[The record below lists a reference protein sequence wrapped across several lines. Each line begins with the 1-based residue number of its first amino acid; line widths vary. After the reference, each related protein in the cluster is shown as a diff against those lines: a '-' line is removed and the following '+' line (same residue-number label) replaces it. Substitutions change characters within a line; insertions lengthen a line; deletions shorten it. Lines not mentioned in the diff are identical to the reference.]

1 MSNQIGGDEIA
12 QFVTK
17 AAKFATISGVSIVV
31 EFDDGTNMNHEWG
44 AVEATPDTPDTPEQG
59 EPTPEQGEAEIRDA
73 WSKIAADEWSK
84 FQGMAAEF
92 CVVNM
97 KREPMV
103 DTLTDMG
110 VMPGDDPSEDTTE
123 QSEPEAFTEL
133 SEDEQDALRDAV
145 ETDPS
150 EANFKR
156 AKDLLETGEDYVSL
170 AGECLNSGEHEGEV
184 VGAKLTPDGMIPFCN
199 GCEHK
204 VENVTVERLSET
216 EQTIFDALR
225 NDGMVSSKALVTAE
239 N

>member
-1 MSNQIGGDEIA
+1 MSNQIEAEEVA
-12 QFVTK
+12 QFINK
-17 AAKFATISGVSIVV
+17 AANFENPSGVSVTV
-31 EFDDGTNMNHEWG
+31 EFDDGTTMDHTWG
-44 AVEATPDTPDTPEQG
+44 AVEATPEATPESTTPG
-59 EPTPEQGEAEIRDA
+59 TPEPGEAEIREA
-73 WSKIAADEWSK
+73 WAKIAADEWSK
-84 FQGMAAEF
+84 FQGMAAEYG
-92 CVVNM
+92 VVNM

-123 QSEPEAFTEL
+123 QSEPETFVGL
-133 SEDEQDALRDAV
+133 SEDKQDELRDAV

-150 EANFKR
+150 DTDFKQV
-156 AKDLLETGEDYVSL
+156 KSLLATGEDYVALSR
-170 AGECLNSGEHEGEV
+170 ECLNSGEHEGEV

-225 NDGMVSSKALVTAE
+225 NDGMVSSKALATAE
-239 N
+239 D